1 MAEGCSQAHI
11 RWTVISLNM
20 EAHHRCSLPT
30 LQPLPNT
37 PRQGLHSPLWYDAW
51 LDGNCYSRQHQL
63 VKAYQLM
70 RSPRAD
76 ASPALFPNTH
86 THTVPTICCFL
97 SLYHFSLSNISNTV
111 SPTHR
116 NTQQIVRRYP
126 LQVIG
131 DVDRRECSFLLTPSP
146 CSVITIDH
154 TDSSNRDGHYQ
165 AFLESSRQETRWSE
179 NPLKLMI
186 SLLMTTV
193 ISLPSNGISLI
204 NCQAVL
210 TCQSLLSGNVNS
222 YFHIFVSISEGWA

>member
-1 MAEGCSQAHI
+1 M

-20 EAHHRCSLPT
+20 GAHHRCSLPT
-30 LQPLPNT
+30 LQPLPDA
-37 PRQGLHSPLWYDAW
+37 PRQGLRSPLQYDAW

-86 THTVPTICCFL
+86 THTFPTICCFL

-116 NTQQIVRRYP
+116 NTHKIVRRYP

-131 DVDRRECSFLLTPSP
+131 DVDRRACSFLLTPSP
-146 CSVITIDH
+146 SSVITIDH
-154 TDSSNRDGHYQ
+154 LDSSNRDGHYQ
-165 AFLESSRQETRWSE
+165 AFLERSRQETRWSE

-186 SLLMTTV
+186 SLMMTTV
-193 ISLPSNGISLI
+193 ISLPSSVFPSSIFK
-204 NCQAVL
+204 
-210 TCQSLLSGNVNS
+210 QS
-222 YFHIFVSISEGWA
+222 